1 MAEEALGPPASH
13 HSCLP
18 SLHIESRTVLSTTK
32 QTACKWDGVWSFGC
46 WVVRVGGWSDW
57 IPSCINPAPRDM
69 PASSSGCLIT
79 QSGLTVCDPIDC
91 SPPGSSVHGILQA
104 RISE

>member
-18 SLHIESRTVLSTTK
+18 SIHVESRTVLSTTE
-32 QTACKWDGVWSFGC
+32 QTACKWDGVWPFGC

-57 IPSCINPAPRDM
+57 FPVVLIQHLEI
-69 PASSSGCLIT
+69 CLH
-79 QSGLTVCDPIDC
+79 V
-91 SPPGSSVHGILQA
+91 VA
-104 RISE
+104 VVV